1 MYRPHVEGRSAK
13 DPSDFVADT
22 GEFGIP
28 VPLVDVIMKMY
39 RDIEVSTKSKGSL
52 SISIRSEAR
61 G

>member
-39 RDIEVSTKSKGSL
+39 RDI
-52 SISIRSEAR
+52 
-61 G
+61 